1 MNLFL
6 FVFSPQGKSSVANLP
21 ATGYSNFRFINTV
34 PCDINLYSDSM
45 KKKNLS
51 VGYHEVSIH
60 LLHIINLEYSYL
72 LQTAGKYRVKGVI

>member
-1 MNLFL
+1 
-6 FVFSPQGKSSVANLP
+6 
-21 ATGYSNFRFINTV
+21 
-34 PCDINLYSDSM
+34 
-45 KKKNLS
+45 